1 MFYSELMEKLGDY
14 KNLQRN
20 SMLAICKP
28 REHNAYFLIE
38 LGRLWP
44 TTKRQAEFMVKHGY
58 CFDILG
64 VADVVA
70 IESILN
76 KYGFNGSYKFTKG
89 KNWIRLEPETQRV
102 FLKLLKCEIKRGV
115 YNA

>member
-1 MFYSELMEKLGDY
+1 MFYFELMEKLSDC
-14 KNLQRN
+14 KNLQRR
-20 SMLAICKP
+20 STLAIYKP
-28 REHNAYFLIE
+28 REHDAYFLIE

-44 TTKRQAEFMVKHGY
+44 TTKRQAEFMVKNGC

-89 KNWIRLEPETQRV
+89 KNWLRLDRDTQGV
-102 FLKLLKCEIKRGV
+102 FLQFLKCEIKRGAFNV
-115 YNA
+115 